1 MLEAGPLAF
10 LEVARSDLSMMLDA
24 NFGEFL
30 FSDVR

>member
-24 NFGEFL
+24 NFAELPFHAL
-30 FSDVR
+30 R